1 MGVTNQLIAG
11 QHHRN
16 KKQCGLF
23 QHFATSYTDKIASS
37 LPTLAYMHRH
47 CEIPHTKYVCSTG
60 SYIPHLSKWLLPP
73 VIYIYKECLHMYH
86 IIDISIDRIIWRFP
100 KMEVPQD
107 ASFIMETH
115 PIK

>member
-1 MGVTNQLIAG
+1 
-11 QHHRN
+11 
-16 KKQCGLF
+16 
-23 QHFATSYTDKIASS
+23 
-37 LPTLAYMHRH
+37 
-47 CEIPHTKYVCSTG
+47 
-60 SYIPHLSKWLLPP
+60 
-73 VIYIYKECLHMYH
+73 MYH

>member
-37 LPTLAYMHRH
+37 LPTLAYLHRH

-73 VIYIYKECLHMYH
+73 VIYIYIKGMSPHVSYH
-86 IIDISIDRIIWRFP
+86 RYIY
-100 KMEVPQD
+100 
-107 ASFIMETH
+107 
-115 PIK
+115 